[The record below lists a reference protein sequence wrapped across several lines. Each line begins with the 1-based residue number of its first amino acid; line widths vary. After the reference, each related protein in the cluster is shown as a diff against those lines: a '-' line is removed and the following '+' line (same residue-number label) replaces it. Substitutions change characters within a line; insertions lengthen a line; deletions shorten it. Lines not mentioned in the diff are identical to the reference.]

1 MKGAAGS
8 FGTQLK
14 RLRETAGFTQE
25 ELATISGLSVHAVSA
40 LERGERRRPHVE
52 TVRAL
57 SAALDLTEP
66 ARDALLQSAR
76 APGEATAVDQLTRV
90 FLPLPLTGLLGRDAD
105 MQTLRLWLVE
115 PHARLITIVGPGGVG
130 KTRLAL
136 ELARAIAD
144 EGATRVVFASLAAIR
159 DRGLAACAIAEA
171 LGLADISAS
180 DLPRRARAAC
190 EGCPTLLV
198 VDNVEQIPD
207 AAPLVADLL
216 TSASTLRLLV
226 TSRSPLRIRGEREY
240 ALGPL
245 ALDAASE
252 LTPLADLARIP
263 AVRLF
268 VERVHDVQPEF
279 QLTAANGRTVIAIC
293 RRLDALPLAL
303 ELAAPWMKVLTP
315 EDLLHRLEQN
325 VLLSTVALR
334 DLPERQQ
341 TMYAAVAWSYQL
353 LSPNEQRAF
362 RRFGALPGRFSVEA
376 AGAVLAGHDTA
387 STGRDQVLGALA
399 GLIDK
404 SLLLRTETSVATRPL
419 YQVLETVRAYAA
431 RELTASGERADAFE
445 GLARYCTSQA
455 SLATEA
461 LVGPAQG
468 QWLGRV
474 HDDLENYRSAM
485 TWLIERGRASEAC
498 DIAWGLLSFWFIR
511 GHAAEGLWWY
521 DEILNLPSLPPS
533 AESRALVGAAM
544 MSYMQREFERARIAA
559 ERALVL
565 AGSAGDVGLV
575 AMAEILLGHAAYAVG
590 DVRGARDRFTA
601 SLGKF
606 RALAIPWGV
615 GNALTGLAVVA
626 LALDDHRQAE
636 RLLDEATSVLPRAG
650 PWYWSLVLSVRAI
663 LAVRRGNADTAIALV
678 RETLTHIREL
688 HDKFAFVHALVPLAA
703 AAALK
708 GDDAWAA
715 RILGARDQVA
725 DRTGAA
731 VVDNSVRDLQG
742 RVEQEVRAR
751 LGNDRWAEAY
761 EAGRRTSMDS
771 LLREIDSAL
780 PRPTP
785 RGR

>member
-1 MKGAAGS
+1 MKGVAGS

-14 RLRETAGFTQE
+14 RLRERAGFTQE

-66 ARDALLQSAR
+66 ARDALVQSAR
-76 APGEATAVDQLTRV
+76 ATGEATAVDQLSRA
-90 FLPLPLTGLLGRDAD
+90 LPLPLTVLLGRDTD
-105 MQTLRLWLVE
+105 MQTLRLWLADA
-115 PHARLITIVGPGGVG
+115 HARLITIVGAGGVG

-144 EGATRVVFASLAAIR
+144 EGVTRVVFAPLASIR
-159 DRGLAACAIAEA
+159 DPGLAACAIAEA

-180 DLPRRARAAC
+180 DLPRRARVAC
-190 EGCPTLLV
+190 ESFPTLLV
-198 VDNVEQIPD
+198 LDNLEQVPD

-216 TSASTLRLLV
+216 TSASTFRLLV
-226 TSRSPLRIRGEREY
+226 TSRAPLRIRGEREY

-245 ALDAASE
+245 SLDTASALMS
-252 LTPLADLARIP
+252 PADLARVP

-268 VERVHDVQPEF
+268 VERVRDVQPDF
-279 QLTAANGRTVIAIC
+279 QLTSANGRTVIAIC
-293 RRLDALPLAL
+293 QRLDALPLAL
-303 ELAAPWMKVLTP
+303 ELAAPWMKVLTV
-315 EDLLHRLEQN
+315 EDLLHRLEQD
-325 VLLSTVALR
+325 VLLSTVAPR

-341 TMYAAVAWSYQL
+341 TMNAAIAWSYQL

-362 RRFGALPGRFSVEA
+362 RRFGALPCRFSVDA
-376 AGAVLAGHDTA
+376 ADAVLAGHDSA
-387 STGRDQVLGALA
+387 AIGRDQALGALA
-399 GLIDK
+399 VLIDK
-404 SLLLRTETSVATRPL
+404 SLLHRAETSVATRPL
-419 YQVLETVRAYAA
+419 YQSLETVRAYAA
-431 RELTASGERADAFE
+431 RELTASGERDDAFE

-474 HDDLENYRSAM
+474 HEDLENYRVAM
-485 TWLIERGRASEAC
+485 TWLIGRGRATEAS

-511 GHAAEGLWWY
+511 GYAAEGLWWY
-521 DEILNLPSLPPS
+521 DEILNMPFLPPA

-544 MSYMQREFERARIAA
+544 MSYMQRELGRARTAA
-559 ERALVL
+559 ERGIVL
-565 AGSAGDVGLV
+565 ADSAGDVGLV
-575 AMAEILLGHAAYAVG
+575 ATAEILLGHVAYAVG
-590 DVRGARDRFTA
+590 DLIGARNRFTE

-615 GNALTGLAVVA
+615 GNALTGLGVVA

-636 RLLDEATSVLPRAG
+636 RLLDEASAVLPRAG

-663 LAVRRGNADTAIALV
+663 LAVRRGNPDTAIALV
-678 RETLTHIREL
+678 RETLTRIREL

-708 GDDAWAA
+708 GDDVWAA
-715 RILGARDQVA
+715 RILGARDEVA

-731 VVDNSVRDLQG
+731 VVDTSVRDLQR
-742 RVEQEVRAR
+742 RVEEEVRAR
-751 LGNDRWAEAY
+751 LGNDRWAGAY
-761 EAGRRTSMDS
+761 AAGRRTPMDS
-771 LLREIDSAL
+771 LLKEIDRAL
-780 PRPTP
+780 
-785 RGR
+785 GQNALE

>member
-1 MKGAAGS
+1 MKGPAGS
-8 FGTQLK
+8 FGMQLK

-66 ARDALLQSAR
+66 AREALLQSAR
-76 APGEATAVDQLTRV
+76 ANGEATAVDQLIRV
-90 FLPLPLTGLLGRDAD
+90 FLPLPLTVLLGRDAD
-105 MQTLRLWLVE
+105 MQTVRLWLAE
-115 PHARLITIVGPGGVG
+115 PHTRLITIVGTGGVG

-144 EGATRVVFASLAAIR
+144 EEATRVVFAPLAAVR

-180 DLPRRARAAC
+180 DLPRRVRVAC
-190 EGCPTLLV
+190 EGYPTLLV
-198 VDNVEQIPD
+198 LDNLEQIPD

-216 TSASTLRLLV
+216 TSARTLRLLV
-226 TSRSPLRIRGEREY
+226 TSRAPLRIRGEREY

-252 LTPLADLARIP
+252 LTAPIDLARIP

-268 VERVHDVQPEF
+268 VERVQDVQPDF
-279 QLTAANGRTVIAIC
+279 QLTSANGRTVIAIC

-303 ELAAPWMKVLTP
+303 ELAAPWMKVLTA
-315 EDLLHRLEQN
+315 EQLLHRLEQDA
-325 VLLSTVALR
+325 LLSMVAPR
-334 DLPERQQ
+334 DLPERHQ
-341 TMYAAVAWSYQL
+341 TMNAAVAWSYQL
-353 LSPNEQRAF
+353 LSPEEQRAF
-362 RRFGALPGRFSVEA
+362 RRFGALAGRFSVDA
-376 AGAVLAGHDTA
+376 ACAVLAGRDSALTE
-387 STGRDQVLGALA
+387 RDQALGALA

-404 SLLLRTETSVATRPL
+404 SLLLRAETSVATRPL

-431 RELTASGERADAFE
+431 RELMASGERDDAFE

-474 HDDLENYRSAM
+474 HEDLENYRGAM
-485 TWLIERGRASEAC
+485 TWLIERGRSTEVS

-521 DEILNLPSLPPS
+521 DEVLNLPSLAPA

-544 MSYMQREFERARIAA
+544 MSYLQRELERARTAA
-559 ERALVL
+559 ERGIVL

-575 AMAEILLGHAAYAVG
+575 AMAEILLGHIAYAVG
-590 DVRGARDRFTA
+590 DMTGARNRFTE

-606 RALAIPWGV
+606 RTLAIPWGI
-615 GNALTGLAVVA
+615 GSALTGLGVVA
-626 LALDDHRQAE
+626 LALDDHRLSE

-650 PWYWSLVLSVRAI
+650 PWYWSLVLSVRAV

-715 RILGARDQVA
+715 RILGVRDEVA
-725 DRTGAA
+725 VRTGAA

-751 LGNDRWAEAY
+751 LGTDRWAEAY
-761 EAGRRTSMDS
+761 AAGRRTSMDS
-771 LLREIDSAL
+771 LLKEVDSAL
-780 PRPTP
+780 KSPT
-785 RGR
+785 R

>member
-8 FGTQLK
+8 FGTHLK

-40 LERGERRRPHVE
+40 LERGERRRPHIE

-76 APGEATAVDQLTRV
+76 ATGEATAVDQLVRV
-90 FLPLPLTGLLGRDAD
+90 VLPLPLTVLLGRDAD
-105 MQTLRLWLVE
+105 TETLRLWLAE
-115 PHARLITIVGPGGVG
+115 PRARLITIVGTGGVG

-171 LGLADISAS
+171 MGLADISAS
-180 DLPRRARAAC
+180 ELPRRVRAAC
-190 EGCPTLLV
+190 EDHPTLLV
-198 VDNVEQIPD
+198 LDNLEQIPD
-207 AAPLVADLL
+207 AAPLVTDLL
-216 TSASTLRLLV
+216 TSTSTLRLLV

-245 ALDAASE
+245 AVEADSMS
-252 LTPLADLARIP
+252 TSPADLARIP

-268 VERVHDVQPEF
+268 VERVRDVQPDF
-279 QLTAANGRTVIAIC
+279 QLTSANGPTVIAIC

-303 ELAAPWMKVLTP
+303 ELAAPWMKVLTA
-315 EDLLHRLEQN
+315 EDLLRRLEQD
-325 VLLSTVALR
+325 VLLSTVAPR

-341 TMYAAVAWSYQL
+341 TMNAAVAWSYQL

-362 RRFGALPGRFSVEA
+362 RRFGALPGRFSVDA
-376 AGAVLAGHDTA
+376 ACAVLAGHESS
-387 STGRDQVLGALA
+387 STDRDQALGALA

-419 YQVLETVRAYAA
+419 YQVLETVRAFAA
-431 RELTASGERADAFE
+431 RELTASGERDAAFE
-445 GLARYCTSQA
+445 GLARYCMSQA

-474 HDDLENYRSAM
+474 HEDLENYRGAM
-485 TWLIERGRASEAC
+485 TWLIERRRSTGAAE
-498 DIAWGLLSFWFIR
+498 IAWGLLSFWFIR

-521 DEILNLPSLPPS
+521 EEILKLPSLAPA

-544 MSYMQREFERARIAA
+544 MSYLQRELGRARIAA
-559 ERALVL
+559 ERGILIAQ
-565 AGSAGDVGLV
+565 SAGDVGVV
-575 AMAEILLGHAAYAVG
+575 AMAEIVRGHIAYAVG
-590 DVRGARDRFTA
+590 DMIEARGRFTE
-601 SLGKF
+601 SLGNF
-606 RALAIPWGV
+606 RTLAIPWGV
-615 GNALTGLAVVA
+615 GSALTGLGVVA

-636 RLLDEATSVLPRAG
+636 RLLDEATAVLPRSG
-650 PWYWSLVLSVRAI
+650 PWYWSLVLSVRAV
-663 LAVRRGNADTAIALV
+663 LAVQRGNADTAIALV

-703 AAALK
+703 AASLK

-715 RILGARDQVA
+715 RILGARDEVA

-731 VVDNSVRDLQG
+731 VVDNAVRDLQG
-742 RVEQEVRAR
+742 RVEHDVRAR
-751 LGNDRWAEAY
+751 LGRDRWAEAY
-761 EAGRRTSMDS
+761 AAGRRTSMDS
-771 LLREIDSAL
+771 LLKEIDNAL
-780 PRPTP
+780 R
-785 RGR
+785 REAME